1 MTMISV
7 NEVTMN
13 FGARMLFDGVTVTF
27 NAGERYGLTGPNGS
41 GKSTFMKIVAHELE
55 PMSGSVHLPRRFGI
69 LRQDHT
75 AFDQYRVIDV
85 VMMGNRALWSAMS
98 EKETLLAKGDALTDD
113 DGVRL
118 GELEGVIAEEDG
130 YTAET
135 QAESLLEGLGIVAK
149 YHTEPLS
156 VLQGGDKV
164 RVLLAQALFGN
175 PEALLLDEP
184 TNALDIASIRWL
196 EGFLQD
202 FQGALVVISHDRHFL
217 NEVCTK
223 IADIDYET
231 IIVYNGNYDD
241 MVGAKAEARA
251 SLELAN
257 DARQKRISQ
266 LQEFVQRFRAGSR
279 ASQVKSREK
288 QLGRENQ
295 ALNDLKRSNI
305 QRPFIRFELKRP
317 SGKQV
322 LNVEGLVKRFGE
334 TNITSGFNLS
344 VFRGDRIALVGK
356 NGIGK
361 TTLLRLLKGELPP
374 DSGKVEW
381 GYEAQIGYL
390 PQDHAELIEKS
401 NQTAHQ
407 WLWGWNEGTD
417 EENLRAL
424 FGRLLFTKDEPLKPT
439 KVLSGGE
446 TVRLLLARLM
456 LIKPNVLLLDE
467 PTNHLDLEAIRSLT
481 EALAR
486 YEGTAVFV
494 THDRQMVSQ
503 VATRVLEM
511 SDAGIAEIS
520 PEQFHEGQ
528 FLLGHARYQRAAS

>member
-1 MTMISV
+1 MISV

-13 FGARMLFDGVTVTF
+13 YGARMLFDGVTVTF

-41 GKSTFMKIVAHELE
+41 GKSTFMKIMAKELE
-55 PMSGSVHLPRRFGI
+55 PMSGHVQLPRRFGI

-75 AFDQYRVIDV
+75 QFDAYRIIDV
-85 VMMGNRALWSAMS
+85 VLMGNPALWKALS
-98 EKETLLAKGDALTDD
+98 EKERLLAKGDALTED

-118 GELEGVIAEEDG
+118 GELEGTIAEEDG

-135 QAESLLEGLGIVAK
+135 EAENLLAGLGIEASLQ
-149 YHTEPLS
+149 TEPLS
-156 VLQGGDKV
+156 TLQGGDKV
-164 RVLLAQALFGN
+164 RVLLAQALFRH
-175 PEALLLDEP
+175 PDALLLDEP

-202 FQGALVVISHDRHFL
+202 FTGALVVISHDRHFL
-217 NEVCTK
+217 NEVCTR

-241 MVGAKAEARA
+241 MVGAKAEART
-251 SLELAN
+251 SLELHN
-257 DARQKRISQ
+257 EARQKRIGQ

-295 ALNDLKRSNI
+295 ALHDLKRSNI
-305 QRPFIRFELKRP
+305 ARPFIRFELKRP

-322 LNVEGLVKRFGE
+322 LNVEGLSKRFGD
-334 TNITSGFNLS
+334 TKIVSGFNLS
-344 VFRGDRIALVGK
+344 VFRGDRIALVGR

-361 TTLLRLLKGELPP
+361 TSLLRLLKGETPP
-374 DSGKVEW
+374 DAGKVEW
-381 GYEAQIGYL
+381 GYETSIGYL

-401 NQTAHQ
+401 SQTAHQ
-407 WLWGWNEGTD
+407 WLWGWNNGTD

-424 FGRLLFTKDEPLKPT
+424 FGRLLFTKDEPLKRT
-439 KVLSGGE
+439 EVLSGGE

-456 LIKPNVLLLDE
+456 LMKPNVLLLDE

-486 YEGTAVFV
+486 YEGTAIFV
-494 THDRQMVSQ
+494 THDRQMVSH
-503 VATRVLEM
+503 VATRVLEL
-511 SDAGIAEIS
+511 SDAGITELS

-528 FLLGHARYQRAAS
+528 FLLGHVRYQRQAS